1 VNQGFE
7 KIAAYQDIRA
17 MAMRARDFNVAFVGS
32 AVGFLLPFFYALLG
46 ANAAVLRQ
54 LHVETRNSTFHP
66 EHSKIEKRVRLTTAA
81 IVGITIGLFSNFLQG
96 GKAASPLAIA
106 FAAGYASDKLF
117 EFVNR
122 IVGAIFPSSRSDKV
136 VEETAEKR

>member
-66 EHSKIEKRVRLTTAA
+66 EHSKIEKRE
-81 IVGITIGLFSNFLQG
+81 
-96 GKAASPLAIA
+96 ASSLDD
-106 FAAGYASDKLF
+106 GCDRRHYD
-117 EFVNR
+117 R
-122 IVGAIFPSSRSDKV
+122 IVQ
-136 VEETAEKR
+136 